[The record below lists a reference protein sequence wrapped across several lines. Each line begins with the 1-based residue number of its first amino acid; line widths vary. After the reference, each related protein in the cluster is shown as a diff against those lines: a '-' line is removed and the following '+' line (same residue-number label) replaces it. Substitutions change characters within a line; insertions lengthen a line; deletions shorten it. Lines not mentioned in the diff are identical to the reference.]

1 MKHEIHF
8 FINEDI
14 SNLFLV
20 SQDTQHKLEY
30 GQIAE
35 QISKT
40 LLTKA
45 LFSVVGKVLVKH
57 YTITDG
63 VVRGMCANIH

>member
-1 MKHEIHF
+1 MR
-8 FINEDI
+8 I

-45 LFSVVGKVLVKH
+45 LFSVVGKGFKKLIVGQ
-57 YTITDG
+57 YNITNG
-63 VVRGMCANIH
+63 VE